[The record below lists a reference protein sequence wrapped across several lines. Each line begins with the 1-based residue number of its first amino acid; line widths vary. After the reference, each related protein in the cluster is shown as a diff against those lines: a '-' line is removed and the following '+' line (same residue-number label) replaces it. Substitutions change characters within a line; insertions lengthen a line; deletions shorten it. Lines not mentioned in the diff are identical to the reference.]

1 MLKTSK
7 VLNLLSS
14 GDELIQLFEIAVLCF
29 PNKENGREYINKLI
43 DRINIAKQC
52 KLN

>member
-1 MLKTSK
+1 LLKTSK

-14 GDELIQLFEIAVLCF
+14 GDQLIQLFEIAVLCF
-29 PNKENGREYINKLI
+29 SNKENGREYINKLI